1 MEKHMK
7 GSVSQW
13 FILFLVVLTVSASPA
28 LADETVPWEAGS
40 MRIASTPQ
48 EGSPAVKTE
57 PLIQPEDSNL
67 VNAVIYPFQSAT
79 LGSEVRGIVDVI
91 NFNEGEPVPAGA
103 VVAEISK
110 AKYEAIYGEFKSNE
124 EAIDRSLEEAR
135 KNLKVQEQLYDNSA
149 TTMEDVEAAR
159 FQAHILE
166 ARYEEAKFKT
176 AQASLNL
183 QACRLKAPFS
193 GSVAVRYRDP
203 HETVD
208 YLEKVLEI
216 VDTSQVY
223 ARANWPEAR
232 IPELA
237 LGKDAVFHYRGKT
250 WKGKIA
256 KIASLIDPA
265 SKSKRV
271 HILLENP
278 DKILEVG
285 MSGSVELEDSK

>member
-1 MEKHMK
+1 MK

-13 FILFLVVLTVSASPA
+13 FILFLAVLTVSASPA
-28 LADETVPWEAGS
+28 LADGTARLEAGS
-40 MRIASTPQ
+40 MRVASTPQ
-48 EGSPAVKTE
+48 EGSAAAKNE

-67 VNAVIYPFQSAT
+67 VNAVIYPCQSAT

-103 VVAEISK
+103 LVAEISK

-124 EAIDRSLEEAR
+124 EAIGRSLEEAR
-135 KNLKVQEQLYDNSA
+135 KNLKVQEQLYDNNA
-149 TTMEDVEAAR
+149 TTMEDVDAAR
-159 FQAHILE
+159 FQARILE

-176 AQASLNL
+176 AQARLNL

-193 GSVAVRYRDP
+193 GLVAVRYRDP

-208 YLEKVLEI
+208 YLEKVIEI

-237 LGKDAVFHYRGKT
+237 LGKGAVFHYRGKT
-250 WKGKIA
+250 WKGEIA

-271 HILLENP
+271 NILLENP